1 MADIFYWTGDDNSSV
16 EPDWMT
22 AGLRAGTVRVEKGG
36 TPEVYLVIHGKRFP
50 RFSVITRRDLEHPP
64 QSRR

>member
-1 MADIFYWTGDDNSSV
+1 MADIFYWTGDDNSGD

-22 AGLRAGTVRVEKGG
+22 AGLKAGTVRVEKGG

-50 RFSVITRRDLEHPP
+50 RFSVITRHDVERFASL
-64 QSRR
+64 